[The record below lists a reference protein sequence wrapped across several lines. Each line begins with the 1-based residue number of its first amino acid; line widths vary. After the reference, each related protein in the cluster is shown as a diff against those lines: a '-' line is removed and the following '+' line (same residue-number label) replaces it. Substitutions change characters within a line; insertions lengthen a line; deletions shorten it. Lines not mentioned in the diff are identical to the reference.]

1 MENKGTALM
10 EAFENLVEE
19 STNRNVSP
27 SFIMNEIRGEGSN
40 SIEKTL
46 KKFIGDV
53 EKMYKKDT
61 FYCNSCGADD
71 WFDCDCSYSEYESNS
86 EKKVIKS
93 NETKS
98 DKQTIEISPDSR
110 DVADETKSG
119 KEEVVVK
126 PKARIYAC
134 NFDEC
139 QSLFYTKKRLKRHT
153 NSVHLKLGPFKCT
166 KCSSVFT
173 RKQSLQYHMNS
184 VHLKLKVR

>member
-1 MENKGTALM
+1 M
-10 EAFENLVEE
+10 
-19 STNRNVSP
+19 
-27 SFIMNEIRGEGSN
+27 
-40 SIEKTL
+40 
-46 KKFIGDV
+46 
-53 EKMYKKDT
+53 
-61 FYCNSCGADD
+61 
-71 WFDCDCSYSEYESNS
+71 
-86 EKKVIKS
+86 IKS

-98 DKQTIEISPDSR
+98 DKQTIEMSPDSR

-119 KEEVVVK
+119 KKEVVVK

-139 QSLFYTKKRLKRHT
+139 QTLFYTKKGLKRHK
-153 NSVHLKLGPFKCT
+153 NSVHLNLGRFKCT